1 MGALT
6 YKLNQD
12 EIDNLL
18 TMIKEAQIT
27 MKNGNEF
34 EKKLVYFTHKNYEFT
49 AREIACHFP
58 VGSAVVKDLF
68 PHESKWLN
76 DIGVNF
82 MCCEIYKDID
92 QKLKERRPG
101 KY

>member
-6 YKLNQD
+6 YKLNQV

-18 TMIKEAQIT
+18 TMIEEAQIT
-27 MKNGNEF
+27 MKNGNEY
-34 EKKLVYFTHKNYEFT
+34 EKKIVFFTHKNYLFT

-58 VGSAVVKDLF
+58 VGSVVKDQL
-68 PHESKWLN
+68 PRESKWLN